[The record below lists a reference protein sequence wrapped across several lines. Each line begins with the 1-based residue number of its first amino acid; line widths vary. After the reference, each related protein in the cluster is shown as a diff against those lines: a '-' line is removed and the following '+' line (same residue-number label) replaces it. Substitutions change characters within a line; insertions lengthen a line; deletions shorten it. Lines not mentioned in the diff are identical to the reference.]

1 MTSDPTGT
9 APAFNA
15 SIRSTLVNQLLAGP
29 TYPEVAAM
37 LLRNALKKL
46 YPSLDLDPHTTVIG
60 EPAWDIVGGE
70 IVARPT
76 RYESLSDLL
85 ASRVDQSKPTLL
97 IEGLHFLTQLPIT
110 APEVHL
116 PVRIDQIGL

>member
-60 EPAWDIVGGE
+60 EPAWDFVGSST
-70 IVARPT
+70 VPRPT
-76 RYESLSDLL
+76 RHQTPSVSL
-85 ASRVDQSKPTLL
+85 ASREDPSKPTLCL
-97 IEGLHFLTQLPIT
+97 ECLHFLT
-110 APEVHL
+110 H
-116 PVRIDQIGL
+116 R

>member
-70 IVARPT
+70 IVARPGAGHGAGQPGAAT
-76 RYESLSDLL
+76 GVLEHAVWQLR
-85 ASRVDQSKPTLL
+85 PTL
-97 IEGLHFLTQLPIT
+97 
-110 APEVHL
+110 A
-116 PVRIDQIGL
+116 